1 MIFDSNKKGTIIVSH
16 YRSGGTQLMQTLW
29 LSIGEKYTTN
39 LNEYNPKVDGDICEY
54 LESAEKYRLLL
65 INDSE
70 AITELNNMGT
80 FDKLK
85 EDYIIVVLERKNKV
99 NCLLSMALWERF
111 IATGYFKTGQKSWTD
126 EVMLEFHKQCK
137 KDLMK
142 PNDVTVNR
150 EIPKG
155 EHTPDQ
161 VLEYTLK
168 TFVDE
173 VNQLRDIIDKY
184 GFFTLYYEDFEY
196 DNEYLAKLITPK
208 GSIHSSRES
217 RTKLSCKSMNKKIPY
232 ISKDYLVYYVSE
244 VTDAVKRWKIN
255 EL

>member
-1 MIFDSNKKGTIIVSH
+1 MIYNPNKKGTIILSH
-16 YRSGGTQLMQTLW
+16 YRSGGTQLMETLW

-39 LNEYNPKVDGDICEY
+39 LSEYNPKVDGDICEY

-99 NCLLSMALWERF
+99 NCLLSMALWEKF
-111 IATGYFKTGQKSWTD
+111 IASGNFKTGQKSWTD

-137 KDLMK
+137 DRLI
-142 PNDVTVNR
+142 PPLDVSIGKTNYPAGLV
-150 EIPKG
+150 EIDFLG
-155 EHTPDQ
+155 
-161 VLEYTLK
+161 YTIKL
-168 TFVDE
+168 FVDE
-173 VNQLRDIIDKY
+173 IKQIRKITNDYKFLKI
-184 GFFTLYYEDFEY
+184 FYEDFEY
-196 DNEYLAKLITPK
+196 DSEYLSTLIPNIDK
-208 GSIHSSRES
+208 EWVI
-217 RTKLSCKSMNKKIPY
+217 KKSTQTNKKIPY
-232 ISKDYLVYYVSE
+232 ISKNYLEYYTQSVFE
-244 VTDAVKRWKIN
+244 EIKKWKLN